1 MCKWWAPKLA
11 FDVVHQCLL
20 LNGHGAYTTEMPYEQ
35 RLRDVLGLQLGDG
48 TAQIMKLVIAR
59 EKVGRDAVSS

>member
-1 MCKWWAPKLA
+1 LAP
-11 FDVVHQCLL
+11 VVHQCLL
-20 LNGHGAYTTEMPYEQ
+20 LNGHGAYTTELPYEQ

-59 EKVGRDAVSS
+59 EKVGRGAVSP